1 MDKKLII
8 IIVIIIILIFLL
20 GIYLYYENNY
30 LKVSKYEINDN
41 NLPKS
46 FNNFKIVH
54 ISDFHNTKSK
64 KLTKDIVKKIK
75 SEKPNIIVVT
85 GDLVDSRRTDIEVSL
100 SFIKKI
106 IDVSPIYYVIGNHET
121 RLDNMDELI
130 KKLKDI
136 GVIVLDNKVDTIEID
151 NEVINIVGLNDPNL
165 YKVKDY
171 EKLINKNL
179 NNINYDKN
187 NYTIL
192 LSHRP
197 ELFDVYVKNN
207 INLVF
212 TGHVHGGQIRVPF
225 IGGLFAPSQGVFPKY
240 TSGTFKDNNT
250 TMVVSRGIGNSL
262 FPFRVNNRPDLVVV
276 TLNNK

>member
-1 MDKKLII
+1 MNKKLII

-30 LKVSKYEINDN
+30 LKVSKYKINDN
-41 NLPKS
+41 NLPES

-64 KLTKDIVKKIK
+64 KLTKDIIKKIK
-75 SEKPNIIVVT
+75 LEKPNIIVVT
-85 GDLVDSRRTDIEVSL
+85 GDLIDSRRTDIDVSL
-100 SFIKKI
+100 SFIEKI
-106 IDVSPIYYVIGNHET
+106 IDVSPVYYVIGNHES

-136 GVIVLDNKVDTIEID
+136 GVIVLDNKVETIEID

-179 NNINYDKN
+179 NNIDYDKN

-197 ELFDVYVKNN
+197 ELFDTYVKNN

-212 TGHVHGGQIRVPF
+212 TGHAHGGQIRVPF

-240 TSGTFKDNNT
+240 TSGTFNENNT

>member
-1 MDKKLII
+1 MNKKKII
-8 IIVIIIILIFLL
+8 IIVIIILILLL
-20 GIYLYYENNY
+20 GIYLYYEDNY

-75 SEKPNIIVVT
+75 LEKPNIIVVT

-121 RLDNMDELI
+121 RLDNMDDLI

-136 GVIVLDNKVDTIEID
+136 GVIVLDNKVETIEISD
-151 NEVINIVGLNDPNL
+151 EVINIVGLNDPNL

-179 NNINYDKN
+179 NNIDYDKN

-197 ELFDVYVKNN
+197 ELYDTYVKNN
-207 INLVF
+207 VNLVF
-212 TGHVHGGQIRVPF
+212 TGHAHGGQIRVPF